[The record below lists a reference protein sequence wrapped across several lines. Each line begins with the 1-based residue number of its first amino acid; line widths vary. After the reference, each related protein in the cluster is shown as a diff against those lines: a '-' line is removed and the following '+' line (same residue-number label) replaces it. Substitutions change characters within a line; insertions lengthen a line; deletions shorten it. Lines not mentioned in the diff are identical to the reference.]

1 MKQLLKK
8 INRFFNPLYSLV
20 YTDAQGKTQMYTI
33 AKPKHVNE
41 FGNKKEGL
49 DIAGFKSFC
58 HNRDGVRSFRYDR
71 IVSLTRG

>member
-20 YTDAQGKTQMYTI
+20 YRDAKGETQMYTI
-33 AKPKHVNE
+33 SKPKHANE
-41 FGNKKEGL
+41 FGNQKEKL
-49 DIAGFKSFC
+49 AVAGFRAFC
-58 HNRDGVRSFRYDR
+58 YNREGIRSFRYDR